1 LFDLRPM
8 TVADLPA
15 CLALWTGMPGIT
27 LFPATD
33 SLDGLKR
40 YLVRNP
46 GLSVIAFKES
56 QLVGACL
63 AGHDARRGY
72 LHHAAVVAE
81 HRRKGLGRT
90 MVEWC
95 LRALRTEGI
104 GRCHIFVNAGN
115 DESKEFWRHVGWE
128 ERLSVH
134 VMSVT
139 TDPAKA

>member
-15 CLALWTGMPGIT
+15 CLALWDRMPGIT
-27 LFPATD
+27 LFPTTD
-33 SLDGLKR
+33 SSAGLKR
-40 YLVRNP
+40 YLARNP
-46 GLSVIAFKES
+46 GLSVVAFKGD

-81 HRRKGLGRT
+81 HRRRGLGRT

-95 LRALRTEGI
+95 LRALGNEGI
-104 GRCHIFVNAGN
+104 GRCHIFVDAGN
-115 DESKEFWRHVGWE
+115 DEGKEFWRHVGWE

>member
-1 LFDLRPM
+1 MFDLRSM

-33 SLDGLKR
+33 SPDGLKR
-40 YLVRNP
+40 YLTRNP
-46 GLSVIAFKES
+46 GLSVVAHLNGR
-56 QLVGACL
+56 LVGAAL

-72 LHHAAVVAE
+72 LHHVAVAEE

-95 LRALRTEGI
+95 LRALKAEGI
-104 GRCHIFVNAGN
+104 GRSHIFVDAGN
-115 DESKEFWRHVGWE
+115 DEGKEFWRHVGWE
-128 ERLSVH
+128 ERRGVH

-139 TDPAKA
+139 TAPERA

>member
-1 LFDLRPM
+1 MFDLRPM

-33 SLDGLKR
+33 SIEGLTR
-40 YLVRNP
+40 YLDRNP
-46 GLSVIAFKES
+46 GLSVIALRKGK
-56 QLVGACL
+56 LVGAGL

-72 LHHAAVVAE
+72 LHHVAVIEE

-95 LRALRTEGI
+95 LRALKAEGI

-115 DESKEFWRHVGWE
+115 DEGKEFWRHVGWE

-139 TDPAKA
+139 TDPDQA

>member
-1 LFDLRPM
+1 VFDLRPM

-15 CLALWTGMPGIT
+15 CLGLWDGMPGIT

-33 SLDGLKR
+33 SSDGLNR
-40 YLVRNP
+40 YLNRNP
-46 GLSVIAFKES
+46 GLSVVALRDGRI
-56 QLVGACL
+56 VGAAL

-72 LHHAAVVAE
+72 LHHVAVAEE

-95 LRALRTEGI
+95 LRALTNEGI

-115 DESKEFWRHVGWE
+115 DDGKVFWRRVGWE
-128 ERLSVH
+128 ERPGVH

-139 TDPAKA
+139 TDPGRA

>member
-1 LFDLRPM
+1 MFDLRPM

-33 SLDGLKR
+33 SPDGLRR
-40 YLVRNP
+40 YLHRNP
-46 GLSVIAFKES
+46 GLSVVAHLDGK
-56 QLVGACL
+56 LVGAAL

-72 LHHAAVVAE
+72 LHHVAVAAE

-95 LRALRTEGI
+95 LRALTDAGI
-104 GRCHIFVNAGN
+104 GRCHIFVDAGN
-115 DESKEFWRHVGWE
+115 DEGKEFWRHVGWE
-128 ERLSVH
+128 ERRGVH

-139 TDPAKA
+139 TAPERA

>member
-1 LFDLRPM
+1 MFDLRPM

-15 CLALWTGMPGIT
+15 CLALWTGMDGIT

-33 SLDGLKR
+33 SIKGLDR
-40 YLVRNP
+40 YLTRNP
-46 GLSVIAFKES
+46 GLSVVAFKDG
-56 QLVGACL
+56 QLVGAAL

-72 LHHAAVVAE
+72 LHHVAVAVE
-81 HRRKGLGRT
+81 YRRRGLGRT

-95 LRALRTEGI
+95 LRALVNEGI

-115 DESKEFWRHVGWE
+115 DAGKEFWRHVGWE
-128 ERLSVH
+128 ERPGVH
-134 VMSVT
+134 VMSVM